1 MTHTPKKRGKI
12 KWLLAGIIILFA
24 LFGWNPFSPHRDT
37 SGILD
42 DGYSGFETGVHRQP
56 NGVYR
61 VRALT
66 RMPDVKADMVR
77 WWFADYMQTTAHY
90 KRWHPTAHVWM
101 DWENKKPGKIIG
113 ASHLVHEYIGE
124 DLSKLR
130 IQFVEP
136 EEFLGPL
143 DERDDR
149 FIVCARVGMLDEPI
163 NVTTMC
169 HIVRDTEW
177 GAEMRSVFWLGHVA
191 KRDGNE
197 LVFSIEALL
206 GNSWL
211 ARRILVDETL
221 AVDLMTH
228 AIQEMG
234 NLSDFLPGLYG
245 VETAKT
251 DSPPNES
258 EN

>member
-1 MTHTPKKRGKI
+1 MKRTI
-12 KWLLAGIIILFA
+12 WIAALLGLAFA
-24 LFGWNPFSPHRDT
+24 LFGWKPFSAHRDI
-37 SGILD
+37 SGILTE
-42 DGYSGFETGVHRQP
+42 GYSGFETGVNRQP

-66 RMPDVKADMVR
+66 RMPEVKAHMVR
-77 WWFADYMQTTAHY
+77 WWFADYLQTTAHY

-101 DWENKKPGKIIG
+101 DWENKNPGKIIG

-130 IQFVEP
+130 IQFIKP
-136 EEFLGPL
+136 QEFLGPV
-143 DERDDR
+143 EQRDDR
-149 FIVCARVGMLDEPI
+149 FIICARVGMLEEPI

-191 KRDGNE
+191 KREGNGQ
-197 LVFSIEALL
+197 VSSIEGLL
-206 GNSWL
+206 GNTWL

-234 NLSDFLPGLYG
+234 YLSDFLPHLYL
-245 VETAKT
+245 
-251 DSPPNES
+251 
-258 EN
+258 ENADQIR